1 VAVTVFVA
9 TLLVLIDS
17 ARRRAPVFLPIRQA
31 ATDTSQPVD
40 TLRLTGAR
48 WRAGDVVTRVTAIDL
63 HQPSLPVSYYV
74 IDDATTSAA
83 FDISESTGVMTLTSP
98 DASLLAGLRVLNVTV
113 QAVITDHAGDTR
125 TSSTVLSFE
134 MIDSVWSTSS
144 VGGLAWDCVNEQA
157 TVTEN
162 SARAT
167 SVATLRARSSDAMPI
182 VYYVVDGDAEHVF
195 DINALTVSL

>member
-1 VAVTVFVA
+1 MTVFVA

-157 TVTEN
+157 TVCLLY
-162 SARAT
+162 T
-167 SVATLRARSSDAMPI
+167 SPSPRDS
-182 VYYVVDGDAEHVF
+182 
-195 DINALTVSL
+195 